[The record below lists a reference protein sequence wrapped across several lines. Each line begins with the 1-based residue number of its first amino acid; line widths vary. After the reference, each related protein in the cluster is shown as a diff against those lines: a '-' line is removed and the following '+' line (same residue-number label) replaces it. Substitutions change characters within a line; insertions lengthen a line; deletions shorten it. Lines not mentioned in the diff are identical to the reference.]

1 MIEYLNNDEYNP
13 YYGAYIDK
21 ATSTDIIEGL
31 SYNLKSISTFFESI
45 PKSKEDYAYADGKWT
60 IKDIL
65 LHLIDTERVFS
76 YRALRIARGDST
88 QLPGFDQDLY
98 VENALATNRTLTSL
112 IEEYKSL
119 RQSTLTLFKTFTP
132 EMLMATG
139 TASDSAISVR
149 AIGYIL
155 SGHENHHVM
164 IIKDR
169 YL

>member
-1 MIEYLNNDEYNP
+1 
-13 YYGAYIDK
+13 
-21 ATSTDIIEGL
+21 
-31 SYNLKSISTFFESI
+31 
-45 PKSKEDYAYADGKWT
+45 WT

-88 QLPGFDQDLY
+88 PLPGFDQDLY
-98 VENALATNRTLTSL
+98 VENALARNRTMTSL

-132 EMLMATG
+132 EMLISTG

-155 SGHENHHVM
+155 SGHENHHK
-164 IIKDR
+164 IIIEDR